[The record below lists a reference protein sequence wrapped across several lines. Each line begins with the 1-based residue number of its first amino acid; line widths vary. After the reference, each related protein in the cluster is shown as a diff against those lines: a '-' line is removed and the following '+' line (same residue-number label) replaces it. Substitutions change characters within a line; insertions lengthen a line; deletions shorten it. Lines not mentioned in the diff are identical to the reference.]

1 MFDPSKHRKTAAR
14 LATLA
19 TSKKIEW
26 RIQKPKNSDFIQ
38 IFGNSLEDLDI
49 VNMYEQRDGGGKM
62 TEWLIQ
68 GETDAIDE
76 EIVSLL
82 NPSQVKSAIVCPCV
96 ISANNDKF
104 IWLAKQASPFASRVM
119 EVHNQ
124 IKNLIPEAQ
133 KGWVK
138 IYWDDS
144 SKSYVLEEPRD
155 AAILGDPAWP
165 TADVILNE
173 LRNSFKE
180 RIIDSPDHEI
190 VKRTIGLIK

>member
-38 IFGNSLEDLDI
+38 IFGDSLEDLAI
-49 VNMYEQRDGGGKM
+49 VNMYEQRDGGGQPK
-62 TEWLIQ
+62 EWLIQ
-68 GETDAIDE
+68 GKTDAIDE
-76 EIVSLL
+76 EIVNLL
-82 NPSQVKSAIVCPCV
+82 NPKQVKSAIVCPCV

-119 EVHNQ
+119 ECHVQ
-124 IKNLIPEAQ
+124 IKNIIPQVQ
-133 KGWVK
+133 KNWLKV
-138 IYWDDS
+138 YWDETV
-144 SKSYVLEEPRD
+144 KSYVVEEPRD
-155 AAILGDPAWP
+155 AAVLGDPAWP
-165 TADVILNE
+165 TEDVILNE

>member
-1 MFDPSKHRKTAAR
+1 MFDPNKHRKTAAR

-76 EIVSLL
+76 EIVS
-82 NPSQVKSAIVCPCV
+82 Q
-96 ISANNDKF
+96 
-104 IWLAKQASPFASRVM
+104 R
-119 EVHNQ
+119 
-124 IKNLIPEAQ
+124 
-133 KGWVK
+133 
-138 IYWDDS
+138 
-144 SKSYVLEEPRD
+144 
-155 AAILGDPAWP
+155 
-165 TADVILNE
+165 
-173 LRNSFKE
+173 
-180 RIIDSPDHEI
+180 
-190 VKRTIGLIK
+190 